1 MLIYQ
6 GPRGG
11 ERNFSGEWRLAGSEV
26 GIQILLLSKLTGSP
40 ARASLPAYVPY
51 GGYSTLYPLSDS
63 LLGVDELW
71 DRWRCLEVMNALGLD
86 DILDGPPSLRYGEVQ
101 CAS

>member
-1 MLIYQ
+1 MLRRRIWI
-6 GPRGG
+6 PT
-11 ERNFSGEWRLAGSEV
+11 SEPASLHSPENV
-26 GIQILLLSKLTGSP
+26 PWNSTHGTGKGLTTGSP